1 MSCLK
6 FFIFS
11 SNRIIKDGIQGYREA
26 RFRERKDLLL
36 TQLYSLKTR
45 HASGI
50 QTFFLCPGNWS
61 LFITVSASL
70 IKDIASLY
78 KPCLSDFKTH

>member
-1 MSCLK
+1 MV
-6 FFIFS
+6 F
-11 SNRIIKDGIQGYREA
+11 KDIEV

-36 TQLYSLKTR
+36 TQLYSFKTR

-61 LFITVSASL
+61 FFFFITVSASL
-70 IKDIASLY
+70 IKDIASPY

>member
-1 MSCLK
+1 M
-6 FFIFS
+6 FS
-11 SNRIIKDGIQGYREA
+11 SNRIIRDGIQGYREV

-36 TQLYSLKTR
+36 TQLYSFKTR

-70 IKDIASLY
+70 IKDIAFPY
-78 KPCLSDFKTH
+78 KSSLSDFKTH